1 MAYAMLAV
9 FMVLGAVSILSWKRY
24 AERQSDLPK
33 IARSAGLS
41 YSEGDPFGSARVPF
55 QLFRLGDGREV
66 HNTMWGQAPDGMPVR
81 AFDYSYYTESSDN
94 GSINLSRALEGGDVT
109 EKQRRYRHYT
119 CALAEVPAVWP
130 HLVIQPEKGM
140 TRLVNFL
147 DGADLDFESG
157 EFNRMF
163 RVTSEDPQFA
173 RTFIDAQM
181 IDFLLTTNGEFQIE
195 VKGRWILVAGQQLPP
210 RGFPGLM
217 NLHNA
222 LRSKIPPLV
231 WDLYPQ
237 GPRASI
243 DGLGLGEL
251 GVRGREAS

>member
-9 FMVLGAVSILSWKRY
+9 FLVLGLISILSWKRY

-33 IARSAGLS
+33 IARNAGLS
-41 YSEGDPFGSARVPF
+41 YSEGDPFNSARVPF
-55 QLFRLGDGREV
+55 ELFRLGDGREV

-81 AFDYSYYTESSDN
+81 AFDFSYYTETSD
-94 GSINLSRALEGGDVT
+94 GRRLDLSQGFEGGDVT
-109 EKQRRYRHYT
+109 QTQRSYRHFT

-130 HLVIQPEKGM
+130 HLVIQPERGLA
-140 TRLVNFL
+140 RIANLL
-147 DGADLDFESG
+147 DGADIDFESG

-163 RVTSEDPQFA
+163 RVTCEDPQFA

-181 IDFLLTTNGEFQIE
+181 IDFLLTTKGEFRIE
-195 VKGRWILVAGQQLPP
+195 VWGRWILVAGKQLPP

-231 WDLYPQ
+231 WAVYPQ
-237 GPRASI
+237 GPRASV
-243 DGLGLGEL
+243 DGLGLSHL
-251 GVRGREAS
+251 GQEWTG